1 MWLGKCVTDVHH
13 FSLNGVMHAF
23 LKKRK
28 KLEKRKNE
36 KDLASESGSV
46 LGGSIFRCYEF
57 QLKLINLISMNL

>member
-28 KLEKRKNE
+28 KLEKMKKILQVKVAQFLE
-36 KDLASESGSV
+36 VPFSDV
-46 LGGSIFRCYEF
+46 
-57 QLKLINLISMNL
+57 MNSN